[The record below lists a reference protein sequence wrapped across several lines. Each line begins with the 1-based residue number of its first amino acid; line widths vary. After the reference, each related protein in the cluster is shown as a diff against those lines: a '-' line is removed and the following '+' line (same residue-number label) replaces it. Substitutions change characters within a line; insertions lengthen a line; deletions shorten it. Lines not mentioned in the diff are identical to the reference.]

1 MSIFIKLPLFSSGF
15 VCCGVTNLQSSYVSA
30 SCSQT
35 SWRAREREPDLMA
48 FLEHGQVADSEDGF
62 AVENLQR
69 KTWEDSA

>member
-1 MSIFIKLPLFSSGF
+1 MSLPRA
-15 VCCGVTNLQSSYVSA
+15 VS
-30 SCSQT
+30 T
-35 SWRAREREPDLMA
+35 GEPDLMA